1 MGDIL
6 AGNVKVA
13 SMDDEAPPGECVF
26 CDRVWGIVGVATALI
41 IGAVGLDLLLG
52 GALTRVFFRPV
63 TWQEAVS

>member
-1 MGDIL
+1 
-6 AGNVKVA
+6 
-13 SMDDEAPPGECVF
+13 MDDEAPPGECVF